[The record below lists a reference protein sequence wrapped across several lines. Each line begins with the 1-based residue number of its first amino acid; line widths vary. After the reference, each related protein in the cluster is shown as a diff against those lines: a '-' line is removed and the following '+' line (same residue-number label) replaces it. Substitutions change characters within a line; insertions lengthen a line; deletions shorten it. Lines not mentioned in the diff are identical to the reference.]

1 MKNKISIIVIL
12 LLLISVP
19 GIKSQNSED
28 TTHII
33 IYEDGSAFWELE
45 TRFELKSEADRTF
58 FEEYIGALEEE
69 KDVMIEEKKTEIEE
83 IINKLKLTIKRS
95 MTIENLDLSYGVV
108 ETINKDYGVVKFQ
121 FLWHGFAEK
130 DGDKLLIGD
139 VFLGGYYLN
148 KNETMII
155 DFPQNFIYEYVYP
168 LPDETRTSSLIWYG
182 PKSFGEKEP
191 TLILSRFEIKNTK
204 TKSNTEEIE
213 ENKEKN
219 SSIEEKKERNYLFV
233 FVFII
238 LILFI
243 SFFTVKIRKK
253 EDEEDIFFDED
264 IIINLLKKNAG
275 KCLQNKIVEETGFS
289 KSKIS
294 QVLND
299 METKGIITKKKI
311 GRNNLIIL
319 NEF

>member
-12 LLLISVP
+12 LLLVSVP
-19 GIKSQNSED
+19 SIKSQDSED

-45 TRFELKSEADRTF
+45 TRFELKSEVDRTF
-58 FEEYIGALEEE
+58 FQDYIDVLEEE
-69 KDVMIEEKKTEIEE
+69 KDVMIEEKKTEIED
-83 IINKLKLTIKRS
+83 IINKLNLTTKRS
-95 MTIENLDLSYGVV
+95 MTIENLNLSYGIV

-168 LPDETRTSSLIWYG
+168 LPDETKISNLIWYG

-191 TLILSRFEIKNTK
+191 TLILSRFEVKNTE
-204 TKSNTEEIE
+204 TKSSTEEIE
-213 ENKEKN
+213 EDKEKD
-219 SSIEEKKERNYLFV
+219 YL
-233 FVFII
+233 FII
-238 LILFI
+238 LIFIIGILFI
-243 SFFTVKIRKK
+243 AILTAKIRKK
-253 EDEEDIFFDED
+253 EDGGDIFFDED
-264 IIINLLKKNAG
+264 IIVNLLKKNGG

-299 METKGIITKKKI
+299 MERKGVISKKKI

>member
-12 LLLISVP
+12 LFLVSVP
-19 GIKSQNSED
+19 SIKSQDSED

-45 TRFELKSEADRTF
+45 IRFELKSEADRTF
-58 FEEYIGALEEE
+58 FQDYIDALEEE
-69 KDVMIEEKKTEIEE
+69 KDVMIEEKKTEIED
-83 IINKLKLTIKRS
+83 IINKLNLTMKRS
-95 MTIENLDLSYGVV
+95 MTIENLNLSYGVV

-168 LPDETRTSSLIWYG
+168 LPDETKISNLIWYG
-182 PKSFGEKEP
+182 PKNFGEKEP
-191 TLILSRFEIKNTK
+191 TLILSRFEVKNTE
-204 TKSNTEEIE
+204 TKSSTEKQE
-213 ENKEKN
+213 EGKEKD
-219 SSIEEKKERNYLFV
+219 YL
-233 FVFII
+233 FII
-238 LILFI
+238 LIFIIGILFI
-243 SFFTVKIRKK
+243 AILTTKIRKK
-253 EDEEDIFFDED
+253 KNEEDIFFDED
-264 IIINLLKKNAG
+264 IIVDLLKKKGG
-275 KCLQNKIVEETGFS
+275 KCMQNKIVEETGFS

-299 METKGIITKKKI
+299 MEQNGVISKKKI

-319 NEF
+319 NGF